1 MGNKLQILRVRI
13 KVGLPGQKWTNRTVV
28 MTDAGELVAVLPEN
42 AYTESMTLVENA
54 QDIKDM
60 REGTTRS
67 PIIHPTR
74 KFLSEAED
82 TDPDLGW

>member
-13 KVGLPGQKWTNRTVV
+13 KVGLPGQKWTNRAVV
-28 MTDAGELVAVLPEN
+28 MTESGELVAVLPEN
-42 AYTESMTLVENA
+42 EYTESMTLVE
-54 QDIKDM
+54 DINDM
-60 REGTTRS
+60 REGITRS
-67 PIIHPTR
+67 RISSPTR